1 MQRLDKIL
9 SEAGVASRKELK
21 QMIRLGR
28 VQVNGRTAL
37 SPEQKYDEATAQ
49 ILIDGALVAARRAI
63 GPHA

>member
-28 VQVNGRTAL
+28 VQAERYERLL
-37 SPEQKYDEATAQ
+37 SPEQK
-49 ILIDGALVAARRAI
+49 V
-63 GPHA
+63 